1 MGNNFRQKDFVLKA
15 FKKIGPM
22 ATLGELYDKTDIS
35 KLGIKTLFATIR
47 RILQT
52 NSEFFKIQPG
62 LCGLS
67 SQKNEILKKI
77 CIKNTTKIVDNKFTH
92 TYYQGLI
99 TEIGNLR
106 NYQTYIPSQNKN
118 KIYIDKQLFYS
129 AKMTKIYDFTYP
141 GILKFAKTVDV
152 IWFNDRKMPDSFFE
166 VEHTTDFKNSINKFF
181 ELQDFR
187 ANFYIVTKK
196 ERKKEFE
203 NIINSS
209 IYLPIK
215 KPVKFAAYES
225 IVKQF
230 EFQKE
235 SLKVK
240 NGI

>member
-22 ATLGELYDKTDIS
+22 ATLGELYDKTEIS
-35 KLGIKTLFATIR
+35 KLETKTPFATIR

-62 LCGLS
+62 LWRLS

-99 TEIGNLR
+99 TEIGNLK
-106 NYQTYIPSQNKN
+106 NYQTYIPSQDKN

-152 IWFNDRKMPDSFFE
+152 IRFNDRKMPDSFFE

-187 ANFYIVTKK
+187 ANFYVVAKK

>member
-1 MGNNFRQKDFVLKA
+1 MGNSFKQKDFVLKA
-15 FKKIGPM
+15 FEKIGPM

-35 KLGIKTLFATIR
+35 KLGTKTPFATIR

-99 TEIGNLR
+99 TEIG
-106 NYQTYIPSQNKN
+106 
-118 KIYIDKQLFYS
+118 
-129 AKMTKIYDFTYP
+129 
-141 GILKFAKTVDV
+141 ILKFAKTVDV
-152 IWFNDRKMPDSFFE
+152 IWFNDRKMPNSFFE

-187 ANFYIVTKK
+187 ANFYVVAKK

-215 KPVKFAAYES
+215 KLLKFAAYES

>member
-1 MGNNFRQKDFVLKA
+1 MGNSFKQKDFVLKA

-22 ATLGELYDKTDIS
+22 ATLGELYDKTEIS
-35 KLGIKTLFATIR
+35 KLETKTPFATIR

-62 LCGLS
+62 LWGLI

-99 TEIGNLR
+99 TEIGNLK
-106 NYQTYIPSQNKN
+106 NYQTYIPSQDKN

>member
-1 MGNNFRQKDFVLKA
+1 MGNSFKQKDFVLKA
-15 FKKIGPM
+15 FEKIGPM

-35 KLGIKTLFATIR
+35 KWGTKTPFATIR

-99 TEIGNLR
+99 TEI
-106 NYQTYIPSQNKN
+106 
-118 KIYIDKQLFYS
+118 
-129 AKMTKIYDFTYP
+129 

-215 KPVKFAAYES
+215 KPVKFAVYES

>member
-1 MGNNFRQKDFVLKA
+1 MGNSFKQKDFVLKA
-15 FKKIGPM
+15 FEKIGPM

-35 KLGIKTLFATIR
+35 KWGTKTPFATIR

-62 LCGLS
+62 LWRLS

-99 TEIGNLR
+99 TEIG
-106 NYQTYIPSQNKN
+106 
-118 KIYIDKQLFYS
+118 
-129 AKMTKIYDFTYP
+129 
-141 GILKFAKTVDV
+141 ILKFAKTVDV
-152 IWFNDRKMPDSFFE
+152 IWFNDRKMPNSFFE

-181 ELQDFR
+181 ELQDFK
-187 ANFYIVTKK
+187 ANFYVVTKK

-203 NIINSS
+203 NIVNSS

-215 KPVKFAAYES
+215 KLLKFAVYES

-230 EFQKE
+230 EFQKRKFK
-235 SLKVK
+235 S
-240 NGI
+240 

>member
-1 MGNNFRQKDFVLKA
+1 MGNSFKQKDFVLKA
-15 FKKIGPM
+15 FEKIGPM

-35 KLGIKTLFATIR
+35 KWGTKTPFATIR

-99 TEIGNLR
+99 TEIG
-106 NYQTYIPSQNKN
+106 
-118 KIYIDKQLFYS
+118 
-129 AKMTKIYDFTYP
+129 
-141 GILKFAKTVDV
+141 ILKFAKTVDV
-152 IWFNDRKMPDSFFE
+152 IWFNDRKMPNSFFE

-181 ELQDFR
+181 ELQDFK
-187 ANFYIVTKK
+187 ANFYVVTKK

-203 NIINSS
+203 NIVNSS

-215 KPVKFAAYES
+215 KLLKFAVYES

-230 EFQKE
+230 EFQKRKFK
-235 SLKVK
+235 S
-240 NGI
+240 

>member
-1 MGNNFRQKDFVLKA
+1 MGNSFKQKDFVLKA
-15 FKKIGPM
+15 FEKIGPM

-35 KLGIKTLFATIR
+35 KWGTKTPFATIR

-99 TEIGNLR
+99 TEIG
-106 NYQTYIPSQNKN
+106 
-118 KIYIDKQLFYS
+118 
-129 AKMTKIYDFTYP
+129 
-141 GILKFAKTVDV
+141 ILKFAKTVDV
-152 IWFNDRKMPDSFFE
+152 IWFNDRKMPNSFFE

-187 ANFYIVTKK
+187 ANFYVVAKK

>member
-1 MGNNFRQKDFVLKA
+1 
-15 FKKIGPM
+15 
-22 ATLGELYDKTDIS
+22 
-35 KLGIKTLFATIR
+35 
-47 RILQT
+47 
-52 NSEFFKIQPG
+52 
-62 LCGLS
+62 
-67 SQKNEILKKI
+67 
-77 CIKNTTKIVDNKFTH
+77 
-92 TYYQGLI
+92 
-99 TEIGNLR
+99 
-106 NYQTYIPSQNKN
+106 
-118 KIYIDKQLFYS
+118 
-129 AKMTKIYDFTYP
+129 MTKIYDFTYP

-215 KPVKFAAYES
+215 KPVKFAVYES

>member
-1 MGNNFRQKDFVLKA
+1 MGNNFRQKDFVLKT

-22 ATLGELYDKTDIS
+22 ATLGELYDKTEIS
-35 KLGIKTLFATIR
+35 KLETKTPFATIR

-62 LCGLS
+62 LWRLS

-99 TEIGNLR
+99 TEIGNLK
-106 NYQTYIPSQNKN
+106 NYQTYIPSQDKN

-187 ANFYIVTKK
+187 ANFYVVAKK

-215 KPVKFAAYES
+215 KPVKFAVYES

>member
-1 MGNNFRQKDFVLKA
+1 MGNSFKQKDFVLKA
-15 FKKIGPM
+15 FEKIGPM

-35 KLGIKTLFATIR
+35 KWGTKTPFATIR

-99 TEIGNLR
+99 TEIG
-106 NYQTYIPSQNKN
+106 
-118 KIYIDKQLFYS
+118 
-129 AKMTKIYDFTYP
+129 
-141 GILKFAKTVDV
+141 ILKFAKTVDV
-152 IWFNDRKMPDSFFE
+152 IWFNDRKMPNSFFE

-187 ANFYIVTKK
+187 ANFYVVAKK

-215 KPVKFAAYES
+215 KLLKFAAYES

>member
-1 MGNNFRQKDFVLKA
+1 MGNNFRQKDFVLKT

-22 ATLGELYDKTDIS
+22 ATLGELYDKTEIS
-35 KLGIKTLFATIR
+35 KLETKTPFATIR

-62 LCGLS
+62 LWRLS

-99 TEIGNLR
+99 TEIGNLK
-106 NYQTYIPSQNKN
+106 NYQTYIPSQDKN

-215 KPVKFAAYES
+215 KPVKFAVYES

>member
-1 MGNNFRQKDFVLKA
+1 MGNSFKQKDFVLKA
-15 FKKIGPM
+15 FEKIGPM

-35 KLGIKTLFATIR
+35 KWGTKTPFATIR

-99 TEIGNLR
+99 TEIG
-106 NYQTYIPSQNKN
+106 
-118 KIYIDKQLFYS
+118 
-129 AKMTKIYDFTYP
+129 
-141 GILKFAKTVDV
+141 ILKFAKTVDV
-152 IWFNDRKMPDSFFE
+152 IWFNDRKMPNSFFE

-181 ELQDFR
+181 ELQDFK
-187 ANFYIVTKK
+187 ANFYVVTKK

-203 NIINSS
+203 NIVNSS

-215 KPVKFAAYES
+215 KLLKPAVYES

-230 EFQKE
+230 EFQKRKFK
-235 SLKVK
+235 S
-240 NGI
+240 

>member
-1 MGNNFRQKDFVLKA
+1 MGNSFKQKDFVLKA
-15 FKKIGPM
+15 FEKIGPM

-35 KLGIKTLFATIR
+35 KWGTKTPFATIR

-99 TEIGNLR
+99 TEIG
-106 NYQTYIPSQNKN
+106 
-118 KIYIDKQLFYS
+118 
-129 AKMTKIYDFTYP
+129 
-141 GILKFAKTVDV
+141 ILKFAKTVDV
-152 IWFNDRKMPDSFFE
+152 IWFNDRKMPNSFFE

-181 ELQDFR
+181 ELQDFK
-187 ANFYIVTKK
+187 ANFYVVAKK

-215 KPVKFAAYES
+215 KLVKFAAYES

>member
-1 MGNNFRQKDFVLKA
+1 MGNNFRQKNFVLKA

-35 KLGIKTLFATIR
+35 KLGIKTPFATIR

-52 NSEFFKIQPG
+52 NSEFFKIQSG
-62 LCGLS
+62 LWGLS

-77 CIKNTTKIVDNKFTH
+77 GIKNTTKIVDNKFTH

-106 NYQTYIPSQNKN
+106 NYQTYIPSQDKN

-152 IWFNDRKMPDSFFE
+152 IRFNDRKMPDSFFE

-187 ANFYIVTKK
+187 ANFYVMAKK

-230 EFQKE
+230 KFQKE

>member
-1 MGNNFRQKDFVLKA
+1 MGNSFKQKDFVLKA
-15 FKKIGPM
+15 FEKIGPM

-35 KLGIKTLFATIR
+35 KWGTKTPFATIR

-99 TEIGNLR
+99 TEIG
-106 NYQTYIPSQNKN
+106 
-118 KIYIDKQLFYS
+118 
-129 AKMTKIYDFTYP
+129 
-141 GILKFAKTVDV
+141 ILKFAKTVDV
-152 IWFNDRKMPDSFFE
+152 IWFNDIKMPNSFFE

-187 ANFYIVTKK
+187 ANFYVVAKK

-215 KPVKFAAYES
+215 KLLKFAAYES

>member
-1 MGNNFRQKDFVLKA
+1 MGNSFKQKDFVLKA
-15 FKKIGPM
+15 FEKIGPM

-35 KLGIKTLFATIR
+35 KWGTKTPFATIR

-99 TEIGNLR
+99 TEIG
-106 NYQTYIPSQNKN
+106 
-118 KIYIDKQLFYS
+118 
-129 AKMTKIYDFTYP
+129 
-141 GILKFAKTVDV
+141 ILKFAKTVDI
-152 IWFNDRKMPDSFFE
+152 IWFNDRKMPNSFFE

-187 ANFYIVTKK
+187 ANFYVVAKK

-215 KPVKFAAYES
+215 KLLKFAAYES

>member
-22 ATLGELYDKTDIS
+22 ATLGELYDKTEIS
-35 KLGIKTLFATIR
+35 KLETKTPFATIR

-52 NSEFFKIQPG
+52 NSEFFKIQLG
-62 LCGLS
+62 LWRLS

-99 TEIGNLR
+99 TEIGNLK
-106 NYQTYIPSQNKN
+106 NYQTYIPSQDKN

-152 IWFNDRKMPDSFFE
+152 IRFNDRKMPDSFFE

-187 ANFYIVTKK
+187 ANFYVVAKK

>member
-1 MGNNFRQKDFVLKA
+1 MGNNFRQKNFVLKA

-35 KLGIKTLFATIR
+35 KLGIKTPFATIR

-52 NSEFFKIQPG
+52 NSEFFKIQSG
-62 LCGLS
+62 LWGLS

-77 CIKNTTKIVDNKFTH
+77 GIKNTTKIVDNKFTH

-106 NYQTYIPSQNKN
+106 NYQTYIPSQDKN

-152 IWFNDRKMPDSFFE
+152 IRFNDRKMPDSFFE

-181 ELQDFR
+181 ELQDFM
-187 ANFYIVTKK
+187 ANFYVVAKK
-196 ERKKEFE
+196 DRKKEFE